1 MLRLSK
7 KTDYALLA
15 LQYLAMESRSGVAS
29 ARAISERFDIPVE
42 LLAKVLQRLARHGLV
57 AAQKG
62 VRGGYHLARHSAAIS
77 VAEVVFA
84 VDGPLTL
91 TACSPA
97 DARCDQFV
105 TCTVRDPLWRV
116 RDRILAVLR
125 ALSVADMIA
134 EADGERGRISIGE
147 PHPTSAAGTVAT

>member
-15 LQYLAMESRSGVAS
+15 VGHLAMAAPSGVAS
-29 ARAISERFDIPVE
+29 VRAISERFDIPVE
-42 LLAKVLQRLARHGLV
+42 LLAKVLQQLARHGLV
-57 AAQKG
+57 AAHKG
-62 VRGGYHLARHSAAIS
+62 VHGGYHLARRSTAIS
-77 VAEVVFA
+77 VADVVDA

-97 DARCDQFV
+97 DARCEQFAA
-105 TCTVRDPLWRV
+105 CTVRDPLWRV
-116 RDRILAVLR
+116 KDQIVSVLR

-134 EADGERGRISIGE
+134 ETEGGRGPIPIGGRRA
-147 PHPTSAAGTVAT
+147 TAAAEAETR